1 MGEGKRLRA
10 GEGVM
15 AFYRLLLFL
24 YPASFRAQYAEELCS
39 VFALRLRDTPN
50 PAAALV
56 LWLDTLIDVFLT
68 AIQTHWDILRQ
79 DLLYTRR
86 TLQRSPGFAITAVI
100 VAALGVG
107 ATTAAYTITDHAL
120 LRPLPFPESD
130 RLVKLWEDMSP
141 GNYRTMQPS
150 PANYRDWKRM
160 SSSFS
165 GMAAFRS
172 LSVAMQGA
180 GTPQQIEGASVSS
193 DLFPMLGAQPL
204 FGRIFTAAD
213 DRPGAAGTVLL
224 SYSLWQRQFA
234 GDSKILGQ
242 RLLLDSQPYVV
253 IGVMGSSFGYPRPDV
268 QLWTTLRFTNADFVD
283 RNDNYLRVLAKL
295 RPGVSMEQAQ
305 AEMRLVSERLKREY
319 PKDNEH
325 VGVTVNPLRDEI
337 SQNSRLL
344 LFALLGAAFCVLL
357 IACTNLANLLLARGL
372 QRRKEVALRKAL
384 GAGRERLVRQL
395 LTESLV
401 LAFCGGLLGVMI
413 AAASVP
419 LLSRLIP
426 STLPLAEI
434 PTIDTRVIL
443 FALSITTLT
452 GLGFGVIPSA
462 RAASAS
468 NVEGLREGGR
478 EGVGGNKERLRSSLV
493 IAEIAL
499 SLVLLIS
506 CGLLIRA
513 LWQLQQTN
521 PGFRPENVL
530 TLRTVLQMPKYESTA
545 RRVQFYGRILS
556 EIRGLPGVASA
567 GYTSFLPIVVQGGI
581 WPVTIAGQEQNAD
594 RAFHQASLR
603 FITPGYL
610 ETMHVPLLR
619 GRAVSEADTDKT
631 QFVAVVSQSFVRE
644 YWPGQDPLGRQ
655 FNFGLAT
662 RTVVG
667 VVGDV
672 RVRGM
677 ERISEPQVYL
687 PYKQVPD
694 GNIIWYA
701 PKDLSVRSSL
711 SPDRLLPSLRR
722 IIAAADPE
730 QPISD
735 VQTLSHIVEEDTASR
750 RTQVVVLSGFTFIA
764 ILLTGIGIHGLLSFT
779 VSMRTQ
785 EIGVRVALGAKS
797 QNIMAMILRESLLL
811 GLLGAVVGA
820 ALSYAA
826 GRSLASLLAGVQPGD
841 LATYAAGLIV
851 ALFTTLAG
859 SLWPTWRALRVDPM
873 TAMRVE

>member
-1 MGEGKRLRA
+1 
-10 GEGVM
+10 M
-15 AFYRLLLFL
+15 AFYRFLLLL
-24 YPASFRAQYAEELCS
+24 YPTSFRTQYSEELCS
-39 VFALRLRDTPN
+39 VFALRLRDASN
-50 PAAALV
+50 PAAALL
-56 LWLDTLIDVFLT
+56 LWLDTLIDVLLT

-79 DLLYTRR
+79 DLLYTQR
-86 TLQRSPGFAITAVI
+86 TLWRSPGFAITAILVS
-100 VAALGVG
+100 ALGVG

-120 LRPLPFPESD
+120 LRPLPFPESE

-141 GNYRTMQPS
+141 GNYRSMEVS
-150 PANYRDWKRM
+150 PPNYRDWKQM
-160 SSSFS
+160 SKSFK
-165 GMAAFRS
+165 GMAALRP
-172 LSVAMQGA
+172 LSVAMLSSGA
-180 GTPQQIEGASVSS
+180 PQQIEGASVGA

-204 FGRIFTAAD
+204 FGRIFTPAD
-213 DRPGAAGTVLL
+213 DRPGAPGTVLL

-234 GDSKILGQ
+234 GDANILGR
-242 RLLLDSQPYVV
+242 RLLLDGQPYVV
-253 IGVMGSSFGYPRPDV
+253 IGVMGRTFGFPRPDA
-268 QLWTTLRFTNADFVD
+268 QLWTTLRFSNDDFVD
-283 RNDNYLRVLAKL
+283 RNNNWLRVVAKL
-295 RPGVSMEQAQ
+295 RPGVSVEQAR
-305 AEMRLVSERLKREY
+305 AEMRLVSERLKRAY

-325 VGVTVNPLRDEI
+325 VGVTIDSLRDEI
-337 SQNSRLL
+337 SNNSRLL
-344 LFALLGAAFCVLL
+344 LFALLGASFCVLL

-384 GAGRERLVRQL
+384 GAGRERLVRQM

-401 LAFCGGLLGVMI
+401 LAFCGGLLGVLI
-413 AAASVP
+413 AAAAVP

-426 STLPLAEI
+426 SALPVAEI
-434 PTIDTRVIL
+434 PTIDARVIL
-443 FALSITTLT
+443 FALSVTTLT

-462 RAASAS
+462 RAANSS

-478 EGVGGNKERLRSSLV
+478 EGIGGKKERLRSGLV

-499 SLVLLIS
+499 SLVLLVS
-506 CGLLIRA
+506 SGLLIRA

-545 RRVQFYGRILS
+545 KRIQFYTRVLS
-556 EIRGLPGVASA
+556 EIRALPGVASA
-567 GYTSFLPIVVQGGI
+567 GYTSFLPVVMQGGI
-581 WPVTIAGQEQNAD
+581 WPVTIAGQEQNSD

-610 ETMHVPLLR
+610 ETMRVPLLR
-619 GRAVSEADTDKT
+619 GRPISEADTEKT
-631 QFVAVVSQSFVRE
+631 QFSAVVSESFVRE

-655 FNFGLAT
+655 FNFGFAT
-662 RTVVG
+662 RTVAG

-672 RVRGM
+672 RVRGL
-677 ERISEPQVYL
+677 ERTSEPQVYL
-687 PYKQVPD
+687 SYKQVPD

-701 PKDLSVRSSL
+701 PKDLVVRSSL
-711 SPDRLLPSLRR
+711 PPDRLLPSLRR

-730 QPISD
+730 QPVSD
-735 VQTLSHIVEEDTASR
+735 VQTLAHIVEEDTASR
-750 RTQVVVLSGFTFIA
+750 QTQVFVLGGFTLIA

-797 QNIMAMILRESLLL
+797 QNILAMVLRESLLL
-811 GLLGAVVGA
+811 GVAGAIVGIVLA
-820 ALSYAA
+820 YAA

-841 LATYAAGLIV
+841 LTTYAVGLTV
-851 ALFTTLAG
+851 ALCTTLMG
-859 SLWPTWRALRVDPM
+859 SLWPAWRAVRVDPM